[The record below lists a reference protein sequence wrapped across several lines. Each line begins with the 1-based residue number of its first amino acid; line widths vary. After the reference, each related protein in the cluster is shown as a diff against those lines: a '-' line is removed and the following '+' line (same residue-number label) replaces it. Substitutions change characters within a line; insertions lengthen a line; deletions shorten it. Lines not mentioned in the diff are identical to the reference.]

1 MTVLEENSAPRQVD
15 LHIRST
21 EGNKLPENHPLVA
34 GRIGRTVGK
43 VNPFTIAATVLVIV
57 AFYWAQAV
65 LIPFAL
71 AILLTFLLS
80 PLVTR
85 IQQAG
90 LGRGTSVTIVI
101 ALTFAVLAMI
111 GWATVSQVTSL
122 AEELPKYRQN
132 IRQKVRDLRGM
143 GKGGVL
149 EQVQE
154 TVDEVKDEIEKG
166 EASRAAN
173 NRRPIIVQAEPAV
186 SWRSLYLGPLI
197 QPIASATLV
206 LGLLIF
212 MLAQR
217 EDLRNRLIRLIGY
230 AHLTVTTKALEEAGQ
245 RISRYLLMQITIN
258 GCFGII
264 ISVALFLIG
273 LPYAFLW
280 GFLSVPLLF
289 IPVIG
294 FWTAAALPTI
304 MSMGVFTD
312 WWWPLLVV
320 GLFLVLKT
328 IINMLLEPLLYGRS
342 VGVSPVPLLMM
353 IAFWTWLWGPVGLLL
368 ATPLTVCLVVFA
380 KNVPQLEFVEVLL
393 SDEPPMEVQVSFYQR
408 LLAMDQVEAVE
419 ILKQYLKRHK
429 SEQVY
434 DELLMP
440 ALSYAKEDRRR
451 NNLSDHEELFLFK
464 AMREIIE
471 IAGTE
476 LQRSTLSEDGATASS
491 VMDALPRIKIIGCP
505 AHGEADE
512 VALLMLRQLL
522 ESKNCS
528 VEIVSSA
535 ALAAEVIA
543 RVREYNPDLLCISAV
558 APDGLVQV
566 RYLSKRLR
574 GSFPDISVVIGRWGL
589 REFDENEDLP
599 TDDLGKVGSTLLQ
612 TRDQITNL
620 RQLISDAD
628 TKTRTEVFPASYD

>member
-1 MTVLEENSAPRQVD
+1 
-15 LHIRST
+15 
-21 EGNKLPENHPLVA
+21 LPEDRSFA
-34 GRIGRTVGK
+34 TSRISRTVAK
-43 VNPFTIAATVLVIV
+43 VNPFTVAATVLVIV

-80 PLVTR
+80 PIVTR

-122 AEELPKYRQN
+122 AEELPKHRHN

-154 TVDEVKDEIEKG
+154 TVDEVKNEIEQGDTSPAVNK
-166 EASRAAN
+166 RQ
-173 NRRPIIVQAEPAV
+173 PIIVQSEPAV

-289 IPVIG
+289 IPIIG

-304 MSMGVFTD
+304 LSMGVFTD

-342 VGVSPVPLLMM
+342 IGVSPVPLLMM

-368 ATPLTVCLVVFA
+368 ATPLTVCLLVFA
-380 KNVPQLEFVEVLL
+380 KHVPQLEFVEVLL
-393 SDEPPMEVQVSFYQR
+393 SDEPAMEIQVSFYQR
-408 LLAMDQVEAVE
+408 LLAMDQVEAIE
-419 ILKQYLKRHK
+419 ILKNFLKDHK
-429 SEQVY
+429 HEQVY
-434 DELLMP
+434 DELLLP

-451 NNLSDHEELFLFK
+451 NNLNDHEERFLLQ
-464 AMREIIE
+464 ALREIIE
-471 IAGTE
+471 IAGAD
-476 LQRSTLSEDGATASS
+476 LQRSTLPADGPTAPANR
-491 VMDALPRIKIIGCP
+491 DPLPWIKIIACP

-522 ESKNCS
+522 VLRNCS
-528 VEIVSSA
+528 MEVLSST

-543 RVREYNPDLLCISAV
+543 RVRQDNPALVCIAAV

-574 GSFPDISVVIGRWGL
+574 ASFPDLRLVIGRWGF
-589 REFDENEDLP
+589 REFDEEGGSLP
-599 TDDLGKVGSTLLQ
+599 EELGEVGSTLLQ

-620 RQLISDAD
+620 RQLISDVE
-628 TKTRTEVFPASYD
+628 TKSRSEMLPAT

>member
-1 MTVLEENSAPRQVD
+1 
-15 LHIRST
+15 
-21 EGNKLPENHPLVA
+21 LPEDRSLVA
-34 GRIGRTVGK
+34 SRISRTVGR
-43 VNPFTIAATVLVIV
+43 VNPFTVAATVLAIV
-57 AFYWAQAV
+57 GFYWAQAV
-65 LIPFAL
+65 LVPFAL

-80 PLVTR
+80 PIVTR

-90 LGRGTSVTIVI
+90 LGRATSVTIVI

-154 TVDEVKDEIEKG
+154 TVDEVKDEIEQG
-166 EASRAAN
+166 ETSRAAN

-245 RISRYLLMQITIN
+245 RISRYLLMQIAIN

-289 IPVIG
+289 IPIIG

-304 MSMGVFTD
+304 LSMGVFTD

-320 GLFLVLKT
+320 GLFLILKT

-342 VGVSPVPLLMM
+342 IGVSPVPLLMM
-353 IAFWTWLWGPVGLLL
+353 IAFWTWLWGPVGLVL
-368 ATPLTVCLVVFA
+368 ATPLTVCLLVFA
-380 KNVPQLEFVEVLL
+380 KHVPQLDFVEVLL
-393 SDEPPMEVQVSFYQR
+393 SDEPAMEIQVSFYQR
-408 LLAMDQVEAVE
+408 LLAMDQVEALE
-419 ILKQYLKRHK
+419 ILQQYLKNHK
-429 SEQVY
+429 TEEVY
-434 DELLMP
+434 DELLIP

-451 NNLSDHEELFLFK
+451 NNLSDHEEMFLFN

-471 IAGTE
+471 IAGTD
-476 LQRSTLSEDGATASS
+476 LQRSTPPEDGATRSISS
-491 VMDALPRIKIIGCP
+491 DALPRVKIIGCP

-522 ESKNCS
+522 VSKNCS
-528 VEIVSSA
+528 VEVLSSA

-543 RVREYNPDLLCISAV
+543 RISEDSPALVCIAAV
-558 APDGLVQV
+558 APDELVQV
-566 RYLSKRLR
+566 RYLSKRLSA
-574 GSFPDISVVIGRWGL
+574 SFPDLRVVIGRWGL
-589 REFDENEDLP
+589 KEFDENEESL
-599 TDDLGKVGSTLLQ
+599 TDELGEVGSTLLQ

-628 TKTRTEVFPASYD
+628 NKIRSEMLPAS

>member
-1 MTVLEENSAPRQVD
+1 M
-15 LHIRST
+15 
-21 EGNKLPENHPLVA
+21 EGNKLPEDRSIITSRISRSV
-34 GRIGRTVGK
+34 GR
-43 VNPFTIAATVLVIV
+43 VNPFTVAVTVLVIV
-57 AFYWAQAV
+57 GFYWAQAV

-71 AILLTFLLS
+71 AILLTFLLA
-80 PLVTR
+80 PIVTR

-154 TVDEVKDEIEKG
+154 TVDEVKDEIEQG

-173 NRRPIIVQAEPAV
+173 NRRPIIVQAEPTV

-342 VGVSPVPLLMM
+342 IGVSPVPLLMM

-368 ATPLTVCLVVFA
+368 ATPLTVCLLVFA
-380 KNVPQLEFVEVLL
+380 KHVPQLDFVQVLL
-393 SDEPPMEVQVSFYQR
+393 SDEPAMEMQVSFYQR
-408 LLAMDQVEAVE
+408 LLAMDQAEAIE
-419 ILKQYLKRHK
+419 ILQQYLKNHEPER
-429 SEQVY
+429 VY

-451 NNLSDHEELFLFK
+451 NNLSDDEELFLFK
-464 AMREIIE
+464 AMREIID
-471 IAGTE
+471 IAGVD
-476 LQRSTLSEDGATASS
+476 LQRSTLSGDGATAPVTTDS
-491 VMDALPRIKIIGCP
+491 LPRIKIIGCP
-505 AHGEADE
+505 ARGEGDE
-512 VALLMLRQLL
+512 VALLMLRQVLA
-522 ESKNCS
+522 SKNCL
-528 VEIVSSA
+528 VEVLSSA

-543 RVREYNPDLLCISAV
+543 RVSEGNPALVCIATV
-558 APDGLVQV
+558 APDELVQV
-566 RYLSKRLR
+566 RYLSKRLHA
-574 GSFPDISVVIGRWGL
+574 SFPDLKIVIGRWGL
-589 REFDENEDLP
+589 RELDEDGGSP
-599 TDDLGKVGSTLLQ
+599 PDDLGEVGSTLLQ

-620 RQLISDAD
+620 RQLISDVD
-628 TKTRTEVFPASYD
+628 TKTVTETLPAN

>member
-1 MTVLEENSAPRQVD
+1 MTAAPKKAA
-15 LHIRST
+15 RSESDSDT
-21 EGNKLPENHPLVA
+21 QQLAEGNELREDQFVVPS
-34 GRIGRTVGK
+34 RISRTVAK
-43 VNPFTIAATVLVIV
+43 VNPFTVAATVLVIV

-80 PLVTR
+80 PIVTR

-111 GWATVSQVTSL
+111 AWATVSQVTSL
-122 AEELPKYRQN
+122 AEELPKYRHN

-154 TVDEVKDEIEKG
+154 TVDEVKDELEQG
-166 EASRAAN
+166 EVSRAAN
-173 NRRPIIVQAEPAV
+173 KRQPIIVQAEPAV

-245 RISRYLLMQITIN
+245 RISRYLVMQITIN

-289 IPVIG
+289 IPIIG

-304 MSMGVFTD
+304 LSMGVFID

-342 VGVSPVPLLMM
+342 IGVSPVPLLMM
-353 IAFWTWLWGPVGLLL
+353 IAFWTWLWGPVGLVL
-368 ATPLTVCLVVFA
+368 ATPLTVCLLVFA
-380 KNVPQLEFVEVLL
+380 KHVPQLDFVEVLL
-393 SDEPPMEVQVSFYQR
+393 SDEPAMEIQVSFYQR
-408 LLAMDQVEAVE
+408 LLAMDQVEALE
-419 ILKQYLKRHK
+419 IVQLYLKNHK
-429 SEQVY
+429 PERVY
-434 DELLMP
+434 DELLIP

-451 NNLSDHEELFLFK
+451 NNLSEHEELFLFK

-471 IAGTE
+471 IAGPD
-476 LQRSTLSEDGATASS
+476 LQRATLSEDGATASFTT
-491 VMDALPRIKIIGCP
+491 DPLPRIKIIGCP
-505 AHGEADE
+505 AHDEADE

-522 ESKNCS
+522 VSKNCS
-528 VEIVSSA
+528 VEVLSSA

-543 RVREYNPDLLCISAV
+543 QVREENPALVCIGAV
-558 APDGLVQV
+558 APDELVQV
-566 RYLSKRLR
+566 RYLSKRLSA
-574 GSFPDISVVIGRWGL
+574 SFPDLRLVIGRWGL
-589 REFDENEDLP
+589 RELDENGGSL
-599 TDDLGKVGSTLLQ
+599 TDDLGEIGSTLLQ
-612 TRDQITNL
+612 TRDHITNL
-620 RQLISDAD
+620 RQLISDVD
-628 TKTRTEVFPASYD
+628 TKTRTEILPAS

>member
-1 MTVLEENSAPRQVD
+1 MVTMEENSATRQFGLD
-15 LHIRST
+15 PQESMKGK
-21 EGNKLPENHPLVA
+21 ELPEHHSMVT
-34 GRIGRTVGK
+34 GRISRTAGK

-71 AILLTFLLS
+71 ALLLTFLLS

-90 LGRGTSVTIVI
+90 LGRGPSVTIVI

-122 AEELPKYRQN
+122 AEELPAYRHN
-132 IRQKVRDLRGM
+132 IRQKIRDLRGM

-154 TVDEVKDEIEKG
+154 TVDEVKDELEQG
-166 EASRAAN
+166 QAPSAAN

-217 EDLRNRLIRLIGY
+217 EDLRNRLIRIIGY

-264 ISVALFLIG
+264 ISFALFLIG

-294 FWTAAALPTI
+294 FWTAAAMPTI

-312 WWWPLLVV
+312 WWWPLVVV
-320 GLFLVLKT
+320 GLFLGLKT

-393 SDEPPMEVQVSFYQR
+393 SDEPAMEIQVSFYQR

-419 ILKQYLKRHK
+419 ILKQYLKEHK
-429 SEQVY
+429 PENVY

-440 ALSYAKEDRRR
+440 SLSYAKEDRRR
-451 NNLSDHEELFLFK
+451 NNLSDREELFLFK

-471 IAGTE
+471 IAGDE
-476 LQRSTLSEDGATASS
+476 LQRSTTSGDGATALS
-491 VMDALPRIKIIGCP
+491 VTDALPGMKIIGCP
-505 AHGEADE
+505 AHGQADE

-522 ESKNCS
+522 APKNCS
-528 VEIVSSA
+528 MDILSSA
-535 ALAAEVIA
+535 ALAAEVIS
-543 RVREYNPDLLCISAV
+543 RVREYNPDLLCIAAV
-558 APDGLVQV
+558 APDEWAQV

-574 GSFPDISVVIGRWGL
+574 ASFSDLRLVIGRWGIG
-589 REFDENEDLP
+589 EFDQNGDSL
-599 TDDLGKVGSTLLQ
+599 TDDPSEVGSTLLQ
-612 TRDQITNL
+612 TRDRITNL
-620 RQLISDAD
+620 RQLISDVER
-628 TKTRTEVFPASYD
+628 KNRSEMLPAS

>member
-1 MTVLEENSAPRQVD
+1 MEENNPLRQLGLD
-15 LHIRST
+15 AQEPA
-21 EGNKLPENHPLVA
+21 EGNKLPEDRSIVTS
-34 GRIGRTVGK
+34 RISRSVGG
-43 VNPFTIAATVLVIV
+43 VNPFTVAVTVLVIV
-57 AFYWAQAV
+57 GFYWAQAV

-80 PLVTR
+80 PIVTR

-154 TVDEVKDEIEKG
+154 TVDEVKDEIEQG
-166 EASRAAN
+166 ETSRAAN
-173 NRRPIIVQAEPAV
+173 NRRPVIVQAEPAV

-289 IPVIG
+289 IPIIG

-304 MSMGVFTD
+304 LSMGVFSD
-312 WWWPLLVV
+312 WWWPLLVI
-320 GLFLVLKT
+320 GLFFVLKT

-342 VGVSPVPLLMM
+342 IGVSPVPLLMM

-368 ATPLTVCLVVFA
+368 ATPLTVCLLVFA
-380 KNVPQLEFVEVLL
+380 KHVPQLEFVEVLL
-393 SDEPPMEVQVSFYQR
+393 SDEPAMEIQVSFYQR
-408 LLAMDQVEAVE
+408 LLAMDQVESIE
-419 ILKQYLKRHK
+419 ILQQYLKNHEPER
-429 SEQVY
+429 VY

-440 ALSYAKEDRRR
+440 ALRYAKEDRRR
-451 NNLSDHEELFLFK
+451 NNLTDHEEIFLFK

-471 IAGTE
+471 LAGAD
-476 LQRSTLSEDGATASS
+476 LQRSTLAEDGATPS
-491 VMDALPRIKIIGCP
+491 VTTDPLPTIKIIGCP

-522 ESKNCS
+522 GSKNCS
-528 VEIVSSA
+528 MEVLSSA
-535 ALAAEVIA
+535 ALAAEVIG
-543 RVREYNPDLLCISAV
+543 RVREENPALVCIVAV
-558 APDGLVQV
+558 APDGLDQV

-574 GSFPDISVVIGRWGL
+574 ASFPDLRLVIGRWGL
-589 REFDENEDLP
+589 GEFDENGDSL
-599 TDDLGKVGSTLLQ
+599 TDDPAELGSTLLQ
-612 TRDQITNL
+612 TRDRITNL
-620 RQLISDAD
+620 RQLISGVD
-628 TKTRTEVFPASYD
+628 TKTSGEMLPVT

>member
-1 MTVLEENSAPRQVD
+1 MPED
-15 LHIRST
+15 RSIAT
-21 EGNKLPENHPLVA
+21 SRLS
-34 GRIGRTVGK
+34 RTVGK
-43 VNPFTIAATVLVIV
+43 LNPLTVAATALAIV

-80 PLVTR
+80 PIVTR

-154 TVDEVKDEIEKG
+154 TVDEVKDEIEQG
-166 EASRAAN
+166 QASAAAK
-173 NRRPIIVQAEPAV
+173 NRQPMIVQAEPTV

-217 EDLRNRLIRLIGY
+217 EDLRNRLIRLVGY
-230 AHLTVTTKALEEAGQ
+230 AHLTVTTKALEDAGQ

-289 IPVIG
+289 VPIIG

-304 MSMGVFTD
+304 LTMGVFTD
-312 WWWPLLVV
+312 WWWPLLVI

-342 VGVSPVPLLMM
+342 IGVSPVPLLMM
-353 IAFWTWLWGPVGLLL
+353 IAFWTWLWGPVGLVL
-368 ATPLTVCLVVFA
+368 ATPLTVCLLVFA
-380 KNVPQLEFVEVLL
+380 KHVPQLDFVEVLL
-393 SDEPPMEVQVSFYQR
+393 SDEPAMEIQVSFYQR
-408 LLAMDQVEAVE
+408 LLAMDQVEALE
-419 ILKQYLKRHK
+419 ILKQYLKNHK
-429 SEQVY
+429 AEHVY
-434 DELLMP
+434 DELLIP

-451 NNLSDHEELFLFK
+451 NNLSDSEELFLFK
-464 AMREIIE
+464 AMREILE
-471 IAGTE
+471 LAGPE
-476 LQRSTLSEDGATASS
+476 VQRATLAEGNATASS
-491 VMDALPRIKIIGCP
+491 AMDALPRLKIIGCP

-512 VALLMLRQLL
+512 IALLMLDQLL
-522 ESKNCS
+522 ASKNCS
-528 VEIVSSA
+528 VEILPAA

-543 RVREYNPDLLCISAV
+543 RVREDNPSLICISAV

-566 RYLSKRLR
+566 RYLSKRL
-574 GSFPDISVVIGRWGL
+574 GASFPDLRLVIGRWGL
-589 REFDENEDLP
+589 GEFDENGNSLP
-599 TDDLGKVGSTLLQ
+599 DDLGEIGVTLLE
-612 TRDQITNL
+612 TRDQVSNL
-620 RQLISDAD
+620 RQLISNVD
-628 TKTRTEVFPASYD
+628 TETPPV